1 MKKPKEHTLELRP
14 DEYESLVANPM
25 IASMCDG
32 MLRPARKRSGYMVLR
47 LTEAQIEDLT
57 GWVAAEANHAKT
69 REEEEAIGEVC
80 EHLEAQLFSMRRT
93 RNR

>member
-1 MKKPKEHTLELRP
+1 MKKPEKHTLELRP

-25 IASMCDG
+25 IASTCDE
-32 MLRPARKRSGYMVLR
+32 MLRSARKRSGYMVLR

-69 REEEEAIGEVC
+69 REDEEAIGEVC
-80 EHLEAQLFSMRRT
+80 EHLEAQLSSMRRT